1 MNMASVAPTSKII
14 DNIRVTGIVFPRK
27 LMILGIFLVIG
38 LIIPVIIIRVKE
50 LLRYQIVSK
59 EELEKITTVPVLGEI
74 PRVIRNAKDS
84 QTDDKVATERTL
96 ITENGNDS
104 FNEMV
109 RLLRA
114 NLMFVTNGKENKV
127 INVLSSISGDGKTFT
142 SINLSMSLAMID
154 KKCY

>member
-1 MNMASVAPTSKII
+1 M
-14 DNIRVTGIVFPRK
+14 
-27 LMILGIFLVIG
+27 
-38 LIIPVIIIRVKE
+38 IIIRVKE

-127 INVLSSISGDGKTFT
+127 INVLSV
-142 SINLSMSLAMID
+142 
-154 KKCY
+154 